1 MKKERKKTMKDRF
14 KFRVWDK
21 VFNIYWPYEDIKG
34 NIAWLL
40 FPDNDNINNVE
51 IEQCTGLKDKNGKL
65 IYDGDLVKL
74 GEYGVCQVIWSDDTA
89 EFMFKNLNED
99 LCEHVDTMLMYDW
112 EVVGNIHKNKEVVE
126 MKIQD
131 LLKQAKPCWKYAAF
145 DDYGWHLYTQKP
157 KILGDQWRISTEYG
171 QLVSQIFDIEP
182 FDGDWK
188 DSLICREEIR
198 LCTY

>member
-112 EVVGNIHKNKEVVE
+112 KVVGNIHENKE
-126 MKIQD
+126 
-131 LLKQAKPCWKYAAF
+131 LLK
-145 DDYGWHLYTQKP
+145 
-157 KILGDQWRISTEYG
+157 
-171 QLVSQIFDIEP
+171 
-182 FDGDWK
+182 
-188 DSLICREEIR
+188 
-198 LCTY
+198 

>member
-1 MKKERKKTMKDRF
+1 
-14 KFRVWDK
+14 
-21 VFNIYWPYEDIKG
+21 
-34 NIAWLL
+34 
-40 FPDNDNINNVE
+40 
-51 IEQCTGLKDKNGKL
+51 
-65 IYDGDLVKL
+65 
-74 GEYGVCQVIWSDDTA
+74 
-89 EFMFKNLNED
+89 
-99 LCEHVDTMLMYDW
+99 
-112 EVVGNIHKNKEVVE
+112 

-145 DDYGWHLYTQKP
+145 EEDGWHLYTQKG

-188 DSLICREEIR
+188 DSLICREECR